1 MISDKNTIMLSRY
14 VFKNRSKYVGILI
27 RDYLILDRMSENVHE
42 LFKLIL
48 KKWLII
54 INLEKFLIGFN
65 SPLQMKVK
73 LFQNGL
79 NKET

>member
-14 VFKNRSKYVGILI
+14 VFQNRSKYVGILI

-48 KKWLII
+48 KK
-54 INLEKFLIGFN
+54 
-65 SPLQMKVK
+65 
-73 LFQNGL
+73 
-79 NKET
+79 

>member
-1 MISDKNTIMLSRY
+1 MKLLDLLIRSKTKFLILIRAKKSQKIVMISDKNTIMLSRY

-48 KKWLII
+48 KK
-54 INLEKFLIGFN
+54 
-65 SPLQMKVK
+65 
-73 LFQNGL
+73 
-79 NKET
+79 